1 MFLKD
6 PWESKIRWP
15 IMKRKECCCCYLIH
29 QFYRTIFKRKRP
41 KMCRGTWSMEW
52 LLFCSKTTR
61 ICTPKLYIRY
71 YLRVFQQILH
81 QVLSDNFQKKKRPKM
96 CRGTWLMEW
105 LLFCSKTTRICTP
118 KLYIKY
124 HFRIFQQLLHQTS
137 INVCLIKIRS
147 KYSSNTLL
155 RLLRIFMRQTLIE

>member
-52 LLFCSKTTR
+52 LFFCSKTTT
-61 ICTPKLYIRY
+61 ICTPKLYIPSTYSKHWPSTVAHTIESVYSILQWKKNGRIQKIFDIENW
-71 YLRVFQQILH
+71 LWKPEFWDLHGQIHNRALIC
-81 QVLSDNFQKKKRPKM
+81 QRPCKVQLTQGLMRKLLKK
-96 CRGTWLMEW
+96 
-105 LLFCSKTTRICTP
+105 S
-118 KLYIKY
+118 
-124 HFRIFQQLLHQTS
+124 
-137 INVCLIKIRS
+137 
-147 KYSSNTLL
+147 
-155 RLLRIFMRQTLIE
+155 